1 MTTYQKENL
10 RQATQTIKSLLL
22 TKNTRM
28 TQNYLINSGK
38 LKCKS
43 KGEPAIVLNI
53 LGQHQIQN
61 VHTMF
66 TPLK

>member
-10 RQATQTIKSLLL
+10 KQATQTIKSLLL

-28 TQNYLINSGK
+28 TQNYLINSEK
-38 LKCKS
+38 LKRKS

-53 LGQHQIQN
+53 LQHQIQN